1 MKKQYG
7 IFEINRKAK
16 YLLDGLDSITFLS
29 ERYLHDTEEEAIN
42 WFPNYDGHYVI
53 MPVYVTTEEKEKDDI
68 LNRKIEFLEKL
79 RKSLFEIKL
88 SNK

>member
-42 WFPNYDGHYVI
+42 WFPSYDGHYVI
-53 MPVYVTTEEKEKDDI
+53 MPVYVTTKEKEKDDI
-68 LNRKIEFLEKL
+68 LNLKIEFLESL